1 MLFYINSFLLGGD
14 TVAIQIGPISLRLV
28 VITILIGLSLHIIQY
43 KSLLLY
49 SKQMQIYTLFI
60 GAIILSIPQSIDI
73 ARSIAY
79 LFWMVFLATIQTSYF
94 NFEYAR
100 RGPINF
106 ENALL
111 KLYRFCTIALF
122 VEFSIKF
129 FIGDGS
135 RPHLFFYEPAHTAI
149 FMIPYLVIA
158 VINASS
164 NSNSKDVL
172 LSLSGM
178 LILFSATALFS
189 VIGTLFLVA
198 IFVPKSR
205 AVIFSAIVILM
216 AIAITFILATG
227 ANEYINLM
235 IGFLASADD
244 FSSALELIFH
254 RSGTRIIRFY
264 YGIDAFFSAPWFG
277 IGAGAANAYTSIHDI
292 PSEAI
297 QYYDPEWDDVF
308 ANPFVN
314 PFIEASATMGILGA
328 LALVFLAIR
337 LLVTSRVQGFQQKM
351 AISAAAMFLGIFL
364 ESTFL
369 RHYIWLMVSLAF
381 IPCKKRNIHSN
392 K

>member
-14 TVAIQIGPISLRLV
+14 TVAIQVGSISVRLV
-28 VITILIGLSLHIIQY
+28 AITILIGLFQHVTQY
-43 KSLLLY
+43 KSLILY
-49 SKQMQIYTLFI
+49 SKQMHIYVLFI

-79 LFWMVFLATIQTSYF
+79 LFWMVFLAAIQTSYF
-94 NFEYAR
+94 NFEYSK

-111 KLYRFCTIALF
+111 NVYRFCTVALF
-122 VEFSIKF
+122 VEFGIKLLL
-129 FIGDGS
+129 GDGS

-164 NSNSKDVL
+164 NLNSKDVL
-172 LSLSGM
+172 LSLGGM

-189 VIGTLFLVA
+189 VIGALFLVA
-198 IFVPKSR
+198 LFVPKTR
-205 AVIFSAIVILM
+205 ATITSAIATLMTIAAIL
-216 AIAITFILATG
+216 ILTTG

-244 FSSALELIFH
+244 FSTALELIFH

-264 YGIDAFFSAPWFG
+264 YGVDAFFSAPWFG
-277 IGAGAANAYTSIHDI
+277 IGAGAANAYTSVHDI

-297 QYYDPEWDDVF
+297 QYYDSEWDDVF

-314 PFIEASATMGILGA
+314 PFIEVSATMGIFGA
-328 LALVFLAIR
+328 LALIFLAIR
-337 LLVTSRVQGFQQKM
+337 LIVTSREQGFQQKM
-351 AISAAAMFLGIFL
+351 AISAMAMFLGIFL

-381 IPCKKRNIHSN
+381 IPYKSHIINSKK
-392 K
+392 